1 MGVSGSRSSPWSE
14 IPSDVEK
21 RSVPTACDDGRVGAA
36 RQPRGIGFALR
47 DPLPW
52 DAFAGIARSGELLG
66 YAAVFLP
73 EIAGR
78 DALAALAGLA
88 GETRELLLGTGVV
101 PMGARRTM
109 VTAMGAATV
118 HERSGGR
125 LILGLGTGA
134 VGRGALD
141 RLREQVHA
149 LRSLFAGEVLEVDGE
164 RERLTL
170 DPGSRVP
177 VWLAALG
184 PRAMR
189 LAGEVADGVLLN
201 WCPPERVAFARER
214 IREGAEANGRDPAE
228 ITVAVYVRACVA
240 QDEGA
245 ALAALRVA
253 SGQYAA
259 YPAYARQLTSVGL
272 GAEADRAAAA
282 HRAATPE
289 EVPERLVRELC
300 LLGGRREARRR
311 LGAYREA
318 GADLPVVYPVP
329 VGEPA
334 PSILGTLLALAPS
347 ERNVPA

>member
-1 MGVSGSRSSPWSE
+1 VSR
-14 IPSDVEK
+14 
-21 RSVPTACDDGRVGAA
+21 A
-36 RQPRGIGFALR
+36 RQPRGTGFALR

-66 YAAVFLP
+66 YTGVFLP

-88 GETRELLLGTGVV
+88 GETRELLLCTGVV
-101 PMGARRTM
+101 PMDARQTM

-125 LILGLGTGA
+125 LILGLGTGPS
-134 VGRGALD
+134 GPGALD
-141 RLREQVHA
+141 RLRERVHA
-149 LRSLFAGEVLEVDGE
+149 LRSVFAGETVEVDGE

-177 VWLAALG
+177 VWIAALG

-189 LAGEVADGVLLN
+189 LAGEIADGVLLN
-201 WCPPERVAFARER
+201 WCPPERVAFARAR
-214 IREGAEANGRDPAE
+214 ISEGAAASGRDPAE
-228 ITVAVYVRACVA
+228 VTVAVYVRACVA
-240 QDEGA
+240 QDENA
-245 ALAALRVA
+245 ALAALRA
-253 SGQYAA
+253 AAAQYAA
-259 YPAYARQLTSVGL
+259 YPAYARQLESVGL
-272 GAEADRAAAA
+272 GAEAERATSA
-282 HRAATPE
+282 HRTGSTG

-300 LLGGRREARRR
+300 LLGGRRETRRR
-311 LGAYREA
+311 LEAYREA
-318 GADLPVVYPVP
+318 GAHLPIVYPVP

-347 ERNVPA
+347 DRVRSG